1 MRSKRYTFIYA
12 TVISVI
18 TAVLLAFSAEGL
30 KPFQDANV
38 AFEKKSNILSAV
50 RVSSPDRALIEKT
63 YADQVKE
70 LVLDGKG
77 TELSGVSPNDVVLKE
92 EVAKQPEARQLPL
105 YVYTGEGGRKYYI
118 IPMQGV
124 GFWGPIWGYVSLEDD
139 FNTVYGAFF
148 DHKSETPG
156 LCAEISEKP
165 FQEQF
170 QGKKIMDAQNNFISV
185 HELKK
190 AAKVNVG
197 AEHRVDGISGGTITS
212 RGTDN
217 MLKNCVAPYL
227 TYFGKMI
234 NDK

>member
-1 MRSKRYTFIYA
+1 MHSNRYTFIYA
-12 TVISVI
+12 TVISVV

-124 GFWGPIWGYVSLEDD
+124 GLWGPIWGYVSLEDD

-156 LCAEISEKP
+156 LGAEISEKP

-170 QGKKIMDAQNNFISV
+170 QGKKNHGRPKQFYFRTRGQKSGQGQCGRRTPGGRHIRRNHYLPGHGQHV
-185 HELKK
+185 EEL
-190 AAKVNVG
+190 
-197 AEHRVDGISGGTITS
+197 RGTIF
-212 RGTDN
+212 D
-217 MLKNCVAPYL
+217 L
-227 TYFGKMI
+227 FWE